1 MSALITF
8 LSDFGAGS
16 DYVGICHAVIA
27 RIAPASRVIDLG
39 HDVPASDV
47 RAGAHLLAR
56 AIPYA
61 EPGVHLAVVDPGV
74 GTDRRAVAVGTQGK
88 RVFVGPD
95 NGLLAAAIAVSGGPS
110 WAREISESGYRVKP
124 VSLTFWGRDVFA
136 PVAAALAAGAPPE
149 EVGVE
154 IDPAG
159 LQPGPPHAVEL
170 IEGVLRA
177 PVVYRDAFGNLVLE
191 ASWSEIV
198 AAGLAE
204 RGMLRENSVNVGVG
218 RTRAVASCGEAAYGA
233 VGEGAMLLHPDSF
246 GAAEISVNAGS
257 AAAELDAAVG
267 DVISLSKRR

>member
-1 MSALITF
+1 MTAPITF

-16 DYVGICHAVIA
+16 DYVGICHAVMA
-27 RIAPASRVIDLG
+27 RIAPAARVIDLG
-39 HDVPASDV
+39 HNVPAGDI

-74 GTDRRAVAVGTQGK
+74 GTGRRALAVGTRGE

-95 NGLLAAAIAVSGGPS
+95 NGLLSAAVVVAGGAA
-110 WAREISESGYRVKP
+110 WAREISESDYRVKP

-136 PVAAALAAGAPPE
+136 PVAAALAAGARPE
-149 EVGVE
+149 EVGAE
-154 IDPAG
+154 IDTAG
-159 LQPGPPHAVEL
+159 LEPGPPHSVEL

-177 PVVYRDAFGNLVLE
+177 PVVYRDGFGNLALE

-198 AAGLAE
+198 TAGLAE
-204 RGMLRENSVNVGVG
+204 PGMLRENAVNVGAG
-218 RTRAVASCGEAAYGA
+218 RTRAVASCGEAAYAA

-257 AAAELDAAVG
+257 AASELDASVG
-267 DVISLSKRR
+267 DIVSLSKRR